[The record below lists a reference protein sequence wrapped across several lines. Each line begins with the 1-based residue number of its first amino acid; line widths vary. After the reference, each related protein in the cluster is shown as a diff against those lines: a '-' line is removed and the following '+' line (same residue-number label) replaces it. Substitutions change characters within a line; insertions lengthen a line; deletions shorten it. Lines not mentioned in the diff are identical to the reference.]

1 MVVAVITVLVSG
13 NTSRDYSSEDL
24 ILIVKFL
31 WFERIGACTAVFVA
45 KHDRKA
51 THRQLTVQYLPFLLL
66 LVPGMGLTLNLNNR
80 ERENE
85 C

>member
-31 WFERIGACTAVFVA
+31 WFERIG
-45 KHDRKA
+45 
-51 THRQLTVQYLPFLLL
+51 VQQSL
-66 LVPGMGLTLNLNNR
+66 
-80 ERENE
+80 
-85 C
+85 